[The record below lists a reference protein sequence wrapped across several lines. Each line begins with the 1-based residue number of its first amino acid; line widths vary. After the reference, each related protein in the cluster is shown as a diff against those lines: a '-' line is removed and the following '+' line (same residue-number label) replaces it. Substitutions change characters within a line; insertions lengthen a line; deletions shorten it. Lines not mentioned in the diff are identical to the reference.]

1 MPKKTQ
7 VVVEGE
13 KIVFYDLKAGEEIRA
28 EVHADEAQ
36 LIRVG
41 KGLVRVFLYIG
52 TDELLQVDV
61 PTGYQ
66 FTVPAGHRHIVLAL
80 RPSRAWSTYSK

>member
-13 KIVFYDLKAGEEIRA
+13 KIVFYDLKAGEDIRA
-28 EVHADEAQ
+28 EVHEDEAQ

-61 PTGYQ
+61 PAGYQ

-80 RPSRAWSTYSK
+80 HPSRAWSTYSK